1 MYHYDKERQKGVFG
15 TIGCQS
21 RGQAGISIAPLLS
34 AIIADCEDVFTVTV
48 EDNQEDTKNV
58 TNPQAEIDA
67 FIDAVNADP
76 LHNIPKVYISGV
88 VISFAQLE
96 INEDEINSTVEM
108 AGGHY
113 VLTLSKT
120 PNSSLIIYT
129 ANT

>member
-1 MYHYDKERQKGVFG
+1 MTKKDKKEYLEQLVANQG
-15 TIGCQS
+15 S
-21 RGQAGISIAPLLS
+21 QAG
-34 AIIADCEDVFTVTV
+34 
-48 EDNQEDTKNV
+48 
-58 TNPQAEIDA
+58 IDA

-129 ANT
+129 ANA

>member
-1 MYHYDKERQKGVFG
+1 MVANQG
-15 TIGCQS
+15 S
-21 RGQAGISIAPLLS
+21 QAGISIAPLLS

-48 EDNQEDTKNV
+48 EDNQENTKNV

-67 FIDAVNADP
+67 FIDAVKADP

-108 AGGHY
+108 ADGHY

-129 ANT
+129 ANA